1 MTGNTALNI
10 GALFTEVFGISSP
23 SYLPW
28 GRTLQDY
35 DPGKYIG
42 VTTIPD
48 AEAEAYSWM
57 GTPVIGTFTLDGNKR
72 YSTYNPDGSRGTMNM
87 ASFLMPYATI
97 VDFSRSM
104 NCSKTKV
111 LGVHGTVKEVYGLD
125 DWKINIRGFCIA
137 DKSREGYKTV
147 AEQVNALCKFR
158 KVTEAVGVTGSIFNN
173 KEVYSIVI
181 DNISFNPIRGN
192 SSVVP
197 FMIEATSDNPY
208 ELTL

>member
-23 SYLPW
+23 IYLPW

-57 GTPVIGTFTLDGNKR
+57 GTPVIGTFTLDGNKQ
-72 YSTYNPDGSRGTMNM
+72 YSTYNPDGSRG
-87 ASFLMPYATI
+87 
-97 VDFSRSM
+97 SM

-173 KEVYSIVI
+173 KEIYSIVI
-181 DNISFNPIRGN
+181 DNISFNPIQGN

-197 FMIEATSDNPY
+197 FTIEATSDNPY

>member
-23 SYLPW
+23 IYLQW

-35 DPGKYIG
+35 DPGKYTW

-57 GTPVIGTFTLDGNKR
+57 GTPVIGTFTLDGNKQ

-87 ASFLMPYATI
+87 ASFPMPYATI
-97 VDFSRSM
+97 VDFSRPM
-104 NCSKTKV
+104 NCSKTK
-111 LGVHGTVKEVYGLD
+111 
-125 DWKINIRGFCIA
+125 
-137 DKSREGYKTV
+137 

-158 KVTEAVGVTGSIFNN
+158 KVTEAIGVTGSIFNN
-173 KEVYSIVI
+173 KEIYSIII
-181 DNISFNPIRGN
+181 DNISFNPIQGN

-197 FMIEATSDNPY
+197 FTIEATSDNPY

>member
-23 SYLPW
+23 IYLPW

-35 DPGKYIG
+35 DPGKYTG

-57 GTPVIGTFTLDGNKR
+57 GTPVIGTFTLDGNKQ

-87 ASFLMPYATI
+87 ASFPMPYATI
-97 VDFSRSM
+97 VDFSRPM

-111 LGVHGTVKEVYGLD
+111 LGIHGTIKEVYGLD
-125 DWKINIRGFCIA
+125 DWEINIRGILHSGQKPGRLQ
-137 DKSREGYKTV
+137 DGSRTGER
-147 AEQVNALCKFR
+147 ALQVPQSD
-158 KVTEAVGVTGSIFNN
+158 GSNRSN
-173 KEVYSIVI
+173 GKH
-181 DNISFNPIRGN
+181 
-192 SSVVP
+192 
-197 FMIEATSDNPY
+197 
-208 ELTL
+208 L

>member
-23 SYLPW
+23 IYLPW

-35 DPGKYIG
+35 DPGQYTG

-48 AEAEAYSWM
+48 TEAETYSWM
-57 GTPVIGTFTLDGNKR
+57 GTPVIGTFIFDGNKQ
-72 YSTYNPDGSRGTMNM
+72 YSTYKPDGSRGTLNL
-87 ASFLMPYATI
+87 ASFPLPYATL
-97 VDFSRSM
+97 VDFTRTM

-111 LGVHGTVKEVYGLD
+111 LGMHGSVKEIYGLD

-137 DKSREGYKTV
+137 DKSRSGYKTV
-147 AEQVNALCKFR
+147 TEQVNALLKFSN
-158 KVTEAVGVTGSIFNN
+158 VTEAIGVTGKIFND
-173 KEVYSIVI
+173 KEIYSII
-181 DNISFNPIRGN
+181 IESLSFNPLQGN

-197 FMIEATSDNPY
+197 FTIEAVSDNPY
-208 ELTL
+208 ELNL

>member
-23 SYLPW
+23 IYLPW

-35 DPGKYIG
+35 DPGKYTG

-57 GTPVIGTFTLDGNKR
+57 GTPVIGTFTLDGNKQ

-87 ASFLMPYATI
+87 ASFPMPYATV
-97 VDFSRSM
+97 VDFSRPM

-111 LGVHGTVKEVYGLD
+111 LGIHGTVKEVYGLMT
-125 DWKINIRGFCIA
+125 G
-137 DKSREGYKTV
+137 KS
-147 AEQVNALCKFR
+147 
-158 KVTEAVGVTGSIFNN
+158 
-173 KEVYSIVI
+173 
-181 DNISFNPIRGN
+181 ISGD
-192 SSVVP
+192 S
-197 FMIEATSDNPY
+197 A
-208 ELTL
+208 

>member
-23 SYLPW
+23 IYLPW

-57 GTPVIGTFTLDGNKR
+57 GTPVIGTFTLDGNKQ

-87 ASFLMPYATI
+87 ASFPMPYATI
-97 VDFSRSM
+97 VDFSRS
-104 NCSKTKV
+104 
-111 LGVHGTVKEVYGLD
+111 
-125 DWKINIRGFCIA
+125 KIGRA
-137 DKSREGYKTV
+137 HV
-147 AEQVNALCKFR
+147 
-158 KVTEAVGVTGSIFNN
+158 
-173 KEVYSIVI
+173 
-181 DNISFNPIRGN
+181 
-192 SSVVP
+192 
-197 FMIEATSDNPY
+197 
-208 ELTL
+208 